1 MAVKYSKVTEKEK
14 KDISYTTM
22 DKVKRL
28 KRDPNGKA
36 SGLVSENRF
45 KPVRGLGNSKTTMK
59 SGK

>member
-14 KDISYTTM
+14 KDIPYTTM

-45 KPVRGLGNSKTTMK
+45 KPVRGFGNAKTTMK